1 AAVVPVPGLVRIDP
15 VPGAA
20 LTPVQQELDR
30 GHRRSLSATGLH
42 DNGRGMDAPVVA
54 ALRMRRQAQGVDTA
68 ARGIVHGGSIRHG
81 RVACPLARA
90 GAYQERLRSPR
101 SPCPDL
107 TSVLADFLTSWAS
120 ERPRSSLS
128 LNFPSSSRRT
138 SRLSPLGA
146 ISSRLLL
153 FLIAMLRLLE
163 PLNQPPVGRPMHR

>member
-1 AAVVPVPGLVRIDP
+1 
-15 VPGAA
+15 
-20 LTPVQQELDR
+20 
-30 GHRRSLSATGLH
+30 
-42 DNGRGMDAPVVA
+42 
-54 ALRMRRQAQGVDTA
+54 TA

-90 GAYQERLRSPR
+90 GAYQERLWSPR

-153 FLIAMLRLLE
+153 FLVAMLRLLE
-163 PLNQPPVGRPMHR
+163 PLNQPPVGRPMHWASAPLRVTLQPSDPASRPLPSPGPYAPSCRRPCP